1 MEYTKQPLSISDQT
15 AMLKARGLIFADEQK
30 AQQMLATVS
39 YFRLAAFLRPME
51 ADKTTHQYKPNAT
64 FEKAVAL
71 YEFDAELREHLFR
84 GISKIEITLRTKMIH
99 HFSLKHG
106 AFWFLNMQLC
116 NNEHLF
122 LENLI
127 AIDREISRSKEDFI
141 KEHILKYDK
150 PAFPPAWKTMEL
162 LSLGTLAKLYFNTSD
177 TKLKKTIA
185 REFGHPNHLALE
197 SWMTSITALRNHCA
211 HHARVWNRNYPV
223 TPELPRRLQNPW
235 LNNTNVTF
243 NKLYPQLCC
252 IAYWLRS
259 IDPQS
264 TFVADLKT
272 LLVKYPTVDIAA
284 MGFPKGWQQEP
295 LWQ

>member
-71 YEFDAELREHLFR
+71 YEFDAEL
-84 GISKIEITLRTKMIH
+84 
-99 HFSLKHG
+99 
-106 AFWFLNMQLC
+106 
-116 NNEHLF
+116 
-122 LENLI
+122 
-127 AIDREISRSKEDFI
+127 
-141 KEHILKYDK
+141 
-150 PAFPPAWKTMEL
+150 
-162 LSLGTLAKLYFNTSD
+162 
-177 TKLKKTIA
+177 
-185 REFGHPNHLALE
+185 
-197 SWMTSITALRNHCA
+197 
-211 HHARVWNRNYPV
+211 
-223 TPELPRRLQNPW
+223 PRRLQNPW